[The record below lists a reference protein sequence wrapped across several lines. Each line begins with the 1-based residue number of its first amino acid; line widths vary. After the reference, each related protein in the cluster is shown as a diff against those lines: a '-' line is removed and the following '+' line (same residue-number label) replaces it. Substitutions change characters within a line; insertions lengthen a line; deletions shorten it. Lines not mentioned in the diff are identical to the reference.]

1 MVCRLIDFALVVLK
15 LLMFKVCGSIDIS
28 KVECFNLSGTERV
41 KQNPFKIS
49 WACKSITFQAI
60 STKSEYIFCF
70 FTKTLTLSLPV
81 PRWAG
86 DNTDL
91 SLDSSISKTVRVS
104 IAFRELPLRFLKNIQ

>member
-49 WACKSITFQAI
+49 
-60 STKSEYIFCF
+60 
-70 FTKTLTLSLPV
+70 
-81 PRWAG
+81 
-86 DNTDL
+86 
-91 SLDSSISKTVRVS
+91 
-104 IAFRELPLRFLKNIQ
+104 